1 MQSDE
6 RRRLIQQ
13 QDIEFQQS
21 LMIDRVKVLS
31 KELAEYYR
39 KQKRERLE
47 RLRSYFYDSNPV
59 IEDDLPDYITVVI
72 RLPDGDI
79 VSHKFHEDRTIGNV
93 RDFVDIQYLNGH
105 DIPID
110 YDIIQ
115 HYPLISYGNN
125 TKLYQV
131 LRNQPGSRRRLN
143 LFVRE
148 KILS

>member
-6 RRRLIQQ
+6 RSRLIQQ
-13 QDIEFQQS
+13 QDVEFQQS
-21 LMIDRVKVLS
+21 LMIDRVKVIS
-31 KELAEYYR
+31 RELAEYY
-39 KQKRERLE
+39 KKHKREQLE

-59 IEDDLPDYITVVI
+59 IEEDLPEYITVVI
-72 RLPDGDI
+72 RLPDGHI

-105 DIPID
+105 DIPIN

-115 HYPLISYGNN
+115 NYPLISYGND

-131 LRNQPGSRRRLN
+131 LGNQPGSRRRIN

-148 KILS
+148 KMLS

>member
-13 QDIEFQQS
+13 QGIEFQQS
-21 LMIDRVKVLS
+21 LIDRVKVLS
-31 KELAEYYR
+31 NELAEYYK

-47 RLRSYFYDSNPV
+47 RLKSYFYDSNPV
-59 IEDDLPDYITVVI
+59 IEEDIPEYITVII

-93 RDFVDIQYLNGH
+93 RDFVDIQYLEGH
-105 DIPID
+105 NIPLE

-115 HYPLISYGNN
+115 NYPLISYGND

-131 LRNQPGSRRRLN
+131 LRNQPGSRRIN